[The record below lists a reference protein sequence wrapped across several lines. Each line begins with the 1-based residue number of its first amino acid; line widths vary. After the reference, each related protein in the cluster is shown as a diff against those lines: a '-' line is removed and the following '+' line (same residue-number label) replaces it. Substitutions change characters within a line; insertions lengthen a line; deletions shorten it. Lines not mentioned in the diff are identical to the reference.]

1 MKKAIFALL
10 TGLVC
15 LPLGMAATPADVT
28 APIRQF
34 IDGFNTGDTKSAFA
48 AYAKGDIT
56 IIDEFAPHVWM
67 GPHAAQDWA
76 ADFAKN
82 AKATGVTDAKVTYSA
97 AVRTEIEGDVAYVV
111 MPTGYVYKLKG
122 TPMEEKGQITVV
134 LHRQADGWKMRGWT
148 WAGMKPHPAK

>member
-10 TGLVC
+10 ISIVGV
-15 LPLGMAATPADVT
+15 PAGMAAAPADVT

-34 IDGFNTGDTKSAFA
+34 IDGFNSGDTKTAFA

-76 ADFAKN
+76 ADFDKN
-82 AKATGVTDAKVTYSA
+82 AKTTGVTAAKVTYSA
-97 AVRTEIEGDVAYVV
+97 ATRTEIEGDVAYVV

-122 TPMEEKGQITVV
+122 VPMEEKGQITAV
-134 LHRQADGWKMRGWT
+134 LHKEAGGWKMKGWT
-148 WAGMKPHPAK
+148 WAGMKPHAAK

>member
-1 MKKAIFALL
+1 MKKTIFALL
-10 TGLVC
+10 MSVLCV
-15 LPLGMAATPADVT
+15 PASVATAQSDVT

-76 ADFAKN
+76 ADFDKN

-97 AVRTEIEGDVAYVV
+97 AVRTEIEGDAAYVV

-134 LHRQADGWKMRGWT
+134 L
-148 WAGMKPHPAK
+148 

>member
-10 TGLVC
+10 ISFVGF
-15 LPLGMAATPADVT
+15 PYSAATAQTDVA

-34 IDGFNTGDTKSAFA
+34 IDGFNSGDTKSAFA

-67 GPHAAQDWA
+67 GPKAAQEWA
-76 ADFAKN
+76 SDFDKN

-111 MPTGYVYKLKG
+111 IPTGYLYKQKG
-122 TPMEEKGQITVV
+122 VPMEEKGQITAV
-134 LHRQADGWKMRGWT
+134 LHKGADGWKLRGWT
-148 WAGMKPHPAK
+148 WSGMKPHPAK